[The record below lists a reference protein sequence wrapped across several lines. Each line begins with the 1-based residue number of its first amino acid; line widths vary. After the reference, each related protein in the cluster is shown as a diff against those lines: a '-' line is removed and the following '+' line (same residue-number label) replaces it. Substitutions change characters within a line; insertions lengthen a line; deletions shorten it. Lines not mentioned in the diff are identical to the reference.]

1 MLRARSRMPSKPSD
15 AGLVSCCGSMPTPET
30 VISYETGWRST
41 LLKGR
46 LRTQM
51 GVFHSDYTNFQIT
64 NRNLRTGQGG
74 ALVNADVAT
83 LYGFEAQ
90 AQLVAG
96 GFQADVSLA
105 AMKSRIDNAVLVD
118 ERPGLVPDRAGAGTT
133 RRSTSQAMRCR
144 LRRSGRSRPVS
155 STVSVCAKGC

>member
-51 GVFHSDYTNFQIT
+51 GVFHSDYTNFQIA

-96 GFQADVSLA
+96 GFRADVSLA
-105 AMKSRIDNAVLVD
+105 AMKSRIDNAVQVD
-118 ERPGLVPDRAGAGTT
+118 ERPGLVPDRAGTHATMRAG
-133 RRSTSQAMRCR
+133 
-144 LRRSGRSRPVS
+144 RRSGGNAGAGRVLELRD
-155 STVSVCAKGC
+155 